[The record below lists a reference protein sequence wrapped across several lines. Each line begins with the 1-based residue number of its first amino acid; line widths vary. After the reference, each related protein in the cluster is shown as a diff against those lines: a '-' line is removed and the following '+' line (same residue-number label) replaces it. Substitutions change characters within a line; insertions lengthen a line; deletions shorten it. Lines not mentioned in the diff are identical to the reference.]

1 MREKRGLSDGFGGES
16 FGGDIE
22 GGFSTCTGLGVGE
35 GGGSEGGEGGFV
47 FVTVGVGVGEA

>member
-1 MREKRGLSDGFGGES
+1 MKEKRGLSDGFGSES
-16 FGGDIE
+16 FGSVIE

-47 FVTVGVGVGEA
+47 AVGVGVGEA